1 MYEVKKDELWLGER
15 KLGTSDTLYV
25 DSRQDIVGYL
35 KQGRREK
42 ISIARLPEGDYVMVT
57 PSGLTVG
64 IEEKKAADLAGSLRS
79 RRLQRQLR
87 RLEKA
92 VDIPLLGLR
101 FMGWSG
107 EDAFEPEWWQHGSL
121 NMPVELLKWS
131 LRGGIVLLPSDE
143 DFLIRTLRR
152 VRNILQPG
160 RHLFSIVAGTDQ
172 KVTGSS
178 GFNRAVQRMIEGV
191 GPSTADKVEDYYNK
205 NIRALLFDNEE
216 GWTKAGLNVRQK
228 ANLEELLDENKR
240 D

>member
-1 MYEVKKDELWLGER
+1 MYEAKNGELWLGEK

-25 DSRQDIVGYL
+25 DSRQDIVGYR

-42 ISIARLPEGDYVMVT
+42 SSIARLPEGDYVMVT

-216 GWTKAGLNVRQK
+216 GWAKAGLNVRQRT
-228 ANLEELLDENKR
+228 NLEELLNEN
-240 D
+240 

>member
-1 MYEVKKDELWLGER
+1 MYEAKNGELWLGEK
-15 KLGTSDTLYV
+15 KLGTADTIFV
-25 DSRQDIVGYL
+25 DGRQDIAGYI
-35 KQGRREK
+35 KQSRRKK
-42 ISIARLPEGDYVMVT
+42 ISVAQLPEGDYVMVT

-64 IEEKKAADLAGSLRS
+64 IEEKKPSDLAGSLRT

-87 RLEKA
+87 RLEKV
-92 VDIPLLGLR
+92 VDVPLLGLR
-101 FMGWSG
+101 FMARGG
-107 EDAFEPEWWQHGSL
+107 FTPKWWQFGSL
-121 NMPVELLKWS
+121 SMPVELLKWS

-143 DFLIRTLRR
+143 DFLIRTLSR

-178 GFNRAVQRMIEGV
+178 GFNRAVQRMIEGG

-216 GWTKAGLNVRQK
+216 GWAKAGLNVRQRT
-228 ANLEELLDENKR
+228 NLEELLNEN
-240 D
+240 

>member
-87 RLEKA
+87 RQEKA
-92 VDIPLLGLR
+92 VDIPLWGLR

-216 GWTKAGLNVRQK
+216 GWAKAGLNVRQRT
-228 ANLEELLDENKR
+228 NLEELLNEN
-240 D
+240 

>member
-64 IEEKKAADLAGSLRS
+64 IEEKKPSDLAGSLRT

-92 VDIPLLGLR
+92 VDVPLLGLR
-101 FMGWSG
+101 FMARGG
-107 EDAFEPEWWQHGSL
+107 FTPKWWQFGSL
-121 NMPVELLKWS
+121 SMPVELLKWS
-131 LRGGIVLLPSDE
+131 LRGGIVLLPHGE
-143 DFLIRTLRR
+143 DNLIKTLRR

-160 RHLFSIVAGTDQ
+160 RHLFSIVAGSDQ
-172 KVTGSS
+172 KVTGKT

-191 GPSTADKVEDYYNK
+191 GPSTASKLEEHYDGDIKS
-205 NIRALLFDNEE
+205 LLFDNEE

>member
-64 IEEKKAADLAGSLRS
+64 IEEKKPSDLAGSLRT

-87 RLEKA
+87 RLEKV
-92 VDIPLLGLR
+92 VDVPLLGLR
-101 FMGWSG
+101 FMARGG
-107 EDAFEPEWWQHGSL
+107 FTPKWWQFGSL
-121 NMPVELLKWS
+121 SMPVELLKWS

-178 GFNRAVQRMIEGV
+178 GFNRAVQRRIEGG

-216 GWTKAGLNVRQK
+216 GWAKAGLNVRQRT
-228 ANLEELLDENKR
+228 NLEELLNEN
-240 D
+240 

>member
-64 IEEKKAADLAGSLRS
+64 IEEKKPSDLAGSLRT

-87 RLEKA
+87 RLEKV
-92 VDIPLLGLR
+92 VDVPLLGLR
-101 FMGWSG
+101 FMARGG
-107 EDAFEPEWWQHGSL
+107 FTPKWWQFGSL
-121 NMPVELLKWS
+121 SMPVELLKWS
-131 LRGGIVLLPSDE
+131 LRGGIVLLPHGE
-143 DFLIRTLRR
+143 DNLIKTLRR

-160 RHLFSIVAGTDQ
+160 RHLFSIVAGSDQ
-172 KVTGSS
+172 KVTGKT

-191 GPSTADKVEDYYNK
+191 GPSTASKLEEHYDGDIKS
-205 NIRALLFDNEE
+205 LLFDNEE
-216 GWTKAGLNVRQK
+216 GWAEAGLNVRQK

>member
-1 MYEVKKDELWLGER
+1 MYEAKNGELWLGEK
-15 KLGTSDTLYV
+15 KLGTADTIFV
-25 DSRQDIVGYL
+25 DGRQDIAGYI
-35 KQGRREK
+35 KQSRRKK
-42 ISIARLPEGDYVMVT
+42 ISVAQLPEGDYVMVT
-57 PSGLTVG
+57 RSGLTVG

-79 RRLQRQLR
+79 RRLQRQLW

-101 FMGWSG
+101 FMGWRG

-216 GWTKAGLNVRQK
+216 GWAKAGLNVRQRT
-228 ANLEELLDENKR
+228 NLEELLNENER
-240 D
+240 N

>member
-131 LRGGIVLLPSDE
+131 LRGGIVLHPSDE

-216 GWTKAGLNVRQK
+216 GWAKAGLNVRQRT
-228 ANLEELLDENKR
+228 NLEELLNEN
-240 D
+240 

>member
-1 MYEVKKDELWLGER
+1 MYEVKKDELWSEG
-15 KLGTSDTLYV
+15 KSLGTTDTLYV

-42 ISIARLPEGDYVMVT
+42 ISIARLPEGDYIMVT

-64 IEEKKAADLAGSLRS
+64 IEEKKSPDLAGSLRS

-101 FMGWSG
+101 FMARGG
-107 EDAFEPEWWQHGSL
+107 FTPEWWQFGSL
-121 NMPVELLKWS
+121 SMPVELLKWS
-131 LRGGIVLLPSDE
+131 LRGGIVLLPYGE
-143 DFLIRTLRR
+143 DNLIKTLRR

-172 KVTGSS
+172 KVTGST

-191 GPSTADKVEDYYNK
+191 GPSTASKVENYYNR
-205 NIRALLFDNEE
+205 NLRALLYDNEE
-216 GWTKAGLNVRQK
+216 GWAKAGLNVRQRT
-228 ANLEELLDENKR
+228 NLEELLNED
-240 D
+240 

>member
-35 KQGRREK
+35 KQGRRVK

-216 GWTKAGLNVRQK
+216 GWAKAGLNVRQRT
-228 ANLEELLDENKR
+228 NLEELLNEN
-240 D
+240 

>member
-216 GWTKAGLNVRQK
+216 GWAKAGLNVRQRT
-228 ANLEELLDENKR
+228 NLEELLNEN
-240 D
+240 

>member
-42 ISIARLPEGDYVMVT
+42 ISIARLPEGDYIMVT

-216 GWTKAGLNVRQK
+216 GWAKAGLNVRQRT
-228 ANLEELLDENKR
+228 NLEELLNEN
-240 D
+240 

>member
-1 MYEVKKDELWLGER
+1 MYEVKKDELWSEG
-15 KLGTSDTLYV
+15 KSLGTTDTLYV

-42 ISIARLPEGDYVMVT
+42 ISIARLPEGDYIMVT

-64 IEEKKAADLAGSLRS
+64 IEEKKSPDLAGSLRS

-101 FMGWSG
+101 FMGWGG
-107 EDAFEPEWWQHGSL
+107 EDAFTPEWWQHGSL

-160 RHLFSIVAGTDQ
+160 RHLFTIVAGTDQ

-178 GFNRAVQRMIEGV
+178 GFNRAVQRMIDGV
-191 GPSTADKVEDYYNK
+191 GPSTASKVENYYNR
-205 NIRALLFDNEE
+205 NLRALLYDNEE
-216 GWTKAGLNVRQK
+216 GWAKAGLNVRQRT
-228 ANLEELLDENKR
+228 NLEELLNED
-240 D
+240 